1 MGQEMAGFGFLGH
14 GSASVAGPNSEPDV
28 PAYPCPPSLLLLAKR
43 SGPVPVAVAAAH
55 GAHVLQSVAWAEALG
70 LIRPILVGDPREIG
84 RAAEAVG
91 LVLDDR
97 SIVPALDEAAAA
109 RAAVGV
115 VRSGGAEALMKGHL
129 HTDVL
134 MRAVLDPGDG
144 LRDGRRLSHVFAMI
158 RTGAT
163 SPLLITDAA
172 LNVAPDDE
180 TRRHIVRHAIVVAR
194 ALGLTTPRIALL
206 SATEEVNPAMPSSV
220 EAAHFV
226 AGFQAEALDCGAH
239 IAGPLALDLA
249 LSPIAARIKGLSDHP
264 VAGRASILVVP
275 NIETGNVLFKA
286 MVHMLNATAAG
297 VVLGA
302 KVPIML
308 TSRADPPEAR
318 LASIALACLVANRS
332 TEGRGR

>member
-1 MGQEMAGFGFLGH
+1 
-14 GSASVAGPNSEPDV
+14 
-28 PAYPCPPSLLLLAKR
+28 
-43 SGPVPVAVAAAH
+43 VAVAAAH

-70 LIRPILVGDPREIG
+70 LVRPILVGDPGQIG
-84 RAAEAVG
+84 LAAEAVG
-91 LVLDDR
+91 LTLGSC
-97 SIVPALDEAAAA
+97 SIVPASDEAGAA

-115 VRSGGAEALMKGHL
+115 VQSGRAQALMKGHL

-134 MRAVLDPGDG
+134 MRAVLDPRGG
-144 LRDGRRLSHVFAMI
+144 LRDRRRLSHVFAML
-158 RTGAT
+158 RTGETA
-163 SPLLITDAA
+163 PLLITDAA

-180 TRRHIVRHAIVVAR
+180 TRRCIVRHAIIVAR

-206 SATEEVNPAMPSSV
+206 SATEEINPAMPSSV
-220 EAAHFV
+220 AAADFAV
-226 AGFQAEALDCGAH
+226 SFQAEASDCGAH

-249 LSPIAARIKGLSDHP
+249 LSPTAARIKGLSDDP

-302 KVPIML
+302 KVPIVL
-308 TSRADPPEAR
+308 TSRSDPPEAR
-318 LASIALACLVANRS
+318 LASIALACLVADKPMEDR
-332 TEGRGR
+332 RR